1 MIDFFFRGECRVLKT
16 GSDSGSRSRSVDSTP
31 LHSTTPDPPTLP
43 SSLSSLLAPTTTSH
57 RTPIKVNLFAAPPEA
72 EVELF
77 TAASMHHDP
86 NPFDEGADENP
97 FSVTP
102 DRSLSCCLL
111 CSLSSSPVPQPTN
124 QPNTHILRGFG
135 SGVPTDLR

>member
-1 MIDFFFRGECRVLKT
+1 MIDFFSRGECRVLKT
-16 GSDSGSRSRSVDSTP
+16 GSDSGSRSRSVHSTP
-31 LHSTTPDPPTLP
+31 PRLTRPLLLP
-43 SSLSSLLAPTTTSH
+43 SSLSSLLAPTTTAH

-72 EVELF
+72 EAELS
-77 TAASMHHDP
+77 TAASMQHDP

-111 CSLSSSPVPQPTN
+111 CSLSSSPAPQPT
-124 QPNTHILRGFG
+124 QHTHSAWIWL
-135 SGVPTDLR
+135 GVPADLG